1 MNNIFYPIER
11 YSSWTY
17 FENYG
22 DLFDG
27 FSNVPTKT
35 GTAVRARTPVTDVS
49 ETDTAYLVEAEL
61 PGILKE
67 DLDVTINDGY
77 LLIEAK
83 KKDHTE
89 KSGKSRVIRQ
99 ESSIGKF
106 ARSLRLGHDVNE
118 QEVTAQYLDGLLKV
132 TLPKIKE
139 TQPRKV
145 EVNVA

>member
-11 YSSWTY
+11 YSSWKY
-17 FENYG
+17 FDNYG

-27 FSNVPTKT
+27 VFNVSTKT
-35 GTAVRARTPVTDVS
+35 GTAVRARAPVTDIS
-49 ETDTAYLVEAEL
+49 ETDTAYLVKAEL

-77 LLIEAK
+77 LIIEAK
-83 KKDHTE
+83 KKDYTE
-89 KSGKSRVIRQ
+89 KSGKSRVIQQ

-118 QEVTAQYLDGLLKV
+118 QEVTAEYLDGLLKV
-132 TLPKIKE
+132 TLPKIQE
-139 TQPRKV
+139 RQLRKV

>member
-17 FENYG
+17 FDNYG

-27 FSNVPTKT
+27 FSNVPTKK

-83 KKDHTE
+83 KKDYAGN
-89 KSGKSRVIRQ
+89 SGKSRVIRQ

-132 TLPKIKE
+132 TLPKIEE